1 MKRVLMKFLNLWLDI
16 SPNFLTQMRKPLFF
30 RLNENAW
37 AYVESVTSLYDT
49 NIKNNRRI
57 STEIWE
63 KLPSTYWIGRI
74 GFFKTVQKKNALT
87 ATKI

>member
-1 MKRVLMKFLNLWLDI
+1 MKFLNLWLDI

-57 STEIWE
+57 STEI
-63 KLPSTYWIGRI
+63 
-74 GFFKTVQKKNALT
+74 
-87 ATKI
+87 